1 MEDRSLGAILLE
13 STGLTEAQ
21 LEQALMVH
29 REKGIK
35 LGDALVQLKFL
46 RSEDILKAL
55 SIQMGLPYE
64 NRINIEEIPSDLLT
78 PLPINFAKK
87 NEMLPLRKDGNAV
100 VVAISDPTN
109 YNAIDDLRMIY
120 STRIKP
126 VIASGY
132 EIMNAIN
139 AAYNKEQG
147 EGNSGM
153 NELDESMGEIAS
165 EYDEPVDLLDA
176 DDEAPIIRLVNTLM
190 FRAVKQK
197 ASDIH
202 IEPFE
207 KEIVVRFRIDGVL
220 YDIMSPPKRAQN
232 SIISRV
238 KIMAGLNIAEKRLPQ
253 DGRIRIKIAGKDIDI
268 RVSTVPTAFG
278 ESIVMRLLDRSKVM
292 LDLDTLGIHGR
303 VLDQMNEIIHRTN
316 GIFLVTGPT
325 GSGKSTTLYACLS
338 KINAKDIKILTIE
351 DPVEYQLHGINQVQV
366 NPKIDLTFANGL
378 RSFLRQDPDVIMVG
392 EIRDK
397 ETAEIAI
404 QAALTGHLVIS
415 TLHTNSAPATISR
428 LIDMGIEPF
437 LISSAVVGILAQRLI
452 RTVCHDCAKKYS
464 PTKEELAR
472 LDMKPE
478 DLKGRQLF
486 RPVGCP
492 NCLETGYAG
501 RQGIHEM
508 MLIDDAI
515 RNEIVK
521 GSDASVVKK
530 AAQAQGMVTL
540 RQDAIGKML
549 QGMTTIEEVL
559 SATDKD

>member
-13 STGLTEAQ
+13 STSLTEAQ

-64 NRINIEEIPSDLLT
+64 NRINTDEISSDLLT

-109 YNAIDDLRMIY
+109 YNALDDLRIIY
-120 STRIKP
+120 GTRVKP

-147 EGNSGM
+147 EGNSAM
-153 NELDESMGEIAS
+153 NDLDENMGEIAS
-165 EYDEPVDLLDA
+165 EFDEPVDLLDA

-278 ESIVMRLLDRSKVM
+278 ESIVMRLLDRSKVL
-292 LDLDTLGIHGR
+292 LDLETLGLHGK
-303 VLDQMNEIIHRTN
+303 VLDQINQLIVRTN

-338 KINAKDIKILTIE
+338 KINSKDIKILTIE

-415 TLHTNSAPATISR
+415 TLHTNSAPATITR

-437 LISSAVVGILAQRLI
+437 LVSSAVVGILAQRLI
-452 RTVCHDCAKKYS
+452 RTVCHDCAKKYT
-464 PTKEELAR
+464 PTKEELSR
-472 LDMKPE
+472 LGLTPE

-508 MLIDDAI
+508 MLIDDNV
-515 RNEIVK
+515 RNEIIK
-521 GSDASVVKK
+521 GSDASIIKK
-530 AAQAQGMVTL
+530 VAIAQGMVTL
-540 RQDAIGKML
+540 RLDAINKMM

-559 SATDKD
+559 SATDSD